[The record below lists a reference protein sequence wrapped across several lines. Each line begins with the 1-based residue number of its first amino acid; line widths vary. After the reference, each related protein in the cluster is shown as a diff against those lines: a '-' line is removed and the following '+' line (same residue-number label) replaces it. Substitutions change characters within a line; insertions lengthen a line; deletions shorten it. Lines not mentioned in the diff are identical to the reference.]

1 MTAVAIVLIVG
12 AVSEALEE
20 RALRRQ
26 ARRNQPLL
34 RHYGWADDQRSTRP

>member
-12 AVSEALEE
+12 AVSETFEE
-20 RALRRQ
+20 RAWRRQ

-34 RHYGWADDQRSTRP
+34 RQYGWADEQTRAEP